1 MDFLFQPN
9 SMLAIWLIIARS
21 LLPYNPVK
29 NSLYKILMESTYL
42 SLSQSEF
49 YQESIRSIRTLSGCV
64 GKVCH
69 GYTKGRVFLHR
80 TRTPRHHTRIRY
92 ILKPNCESGGILRN
106 PQYHT

>member
-1 MDFLFQPN
+1 MGIFNLKGMDFLFQPN

-64 GKVCH
+64 GECNLQPWV
-69 GYTKGRVFLHR
+69 
-80 TRTPRHHTRIRY
+80 RISQFAH
-92 ILKPNCESGGILRN
+92 LK
-106 PQYHT
+106 HAK